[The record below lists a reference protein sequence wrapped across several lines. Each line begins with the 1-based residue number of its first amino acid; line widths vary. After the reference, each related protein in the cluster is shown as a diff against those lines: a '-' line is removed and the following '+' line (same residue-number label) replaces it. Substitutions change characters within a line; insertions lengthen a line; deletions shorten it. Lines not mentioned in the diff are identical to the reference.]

1 MIFGFP
7 HPLVSFPKEKIM
19 SHENHLSPLAPP
31 DLLGDPH
38 AVCSEARAFY
48 WDSPW
53 RFLAHAAVV
62 LLWLQ
67 LVILG
72 FTPLPAVLSVIGLL
86 FALLS
91 RRPAVTITCDH
102 LVIRPLFGDACA
114 FPWHTV
120 QNLAS
125 VNNHSLSIQDQD
137 GQYKDLSLL
146 LMKKSSREQLLSDA
160 EVQFRKARRQA
171 A

>member
-1 MIFGFP
+1 
-7 HPLVSFPKEKIM
+7 M

-62 LLWLQ
+62 LLWL
-67 LVILG
+67 LLLKRG
-72 FTPLPAVLSVIGLL
+72 FTPIPAVLSVIGLL
-86 FALLS
+86 FVLVS

-102 LVIRPLFGDACA
+102 LVMRPLLGDAYI
-114 FPWHTV
+114 FTWHTL
-120 QNLAS
+120 QNVAS
-125 VNNHSLSIQDQD
+125 VNHHSLSIQDQD

-146 LMKKSSREQLLSDA
+146 LMKTATREQLLSDA
-160 EVQFRKARRQA
+160 ERHFRKARRQA

>member
-1 MIFGFP
+1 
-7 HPLVSFPKEKIM
+7 M

-67 LVILG
+67 LVIRG
-72 FTPLPAVLSVIGLL
+72 FSPLPAVLSVIGLL
-86 FALLS
+86 FVLVS
-91 RRPAVTITCDH
+91 RRPAVTMTCDH
-102 LVIRPLFGDACA
+102 LVMRPLLGDACA
-114 FPWHTV
+114 FTWHTV
-120 QNLAS
+120 QNVAS

-146 LMKKSSREQLLSDA
+146 LMKQTTREQLLRDA
-160 EVQFRKARRQA
+160 DHHFRKARRPA